1 LQATAEK
8 AFKMSL
14 LEIRV
19 HGRGGQGA
27 VTSTQVLAIA
37 AFHDGK
43 YSQAFPN
50 FGVERT
56 GAPVES
62 YVRINKKPID
72 LRQQVYDPDYV
83 IVLDSS
89 LIDDIDTTK
98 GLQKNGL
105 IIVNT
110 DKKPKE
116 LKKLS
121 GFKVHSIN
129 MTKIALEVIGKPF
142 VNIASLGAF
151 CALSKQVSLEAL
163 EKAIDELFGA
173 KGKAAVAELNKK
185 AAKAVYAASK

>member
-1 LQATAEK
+1 MALKEVR
-8 AFKMSL
+8 M
-14 LEIRV
+14 

-37 AFHDGK
+37 AFKGK
-43 YSQAFPN
+43 KFSQAFPN

-62 YVRINKKPID
+62 YVRIDSKPIN
-72 LRQQVYDPDYV
+72 LRQHVYDPDYV

-89 LIDDIDTTK
+89 LLDAVDVTLGLKK
-98 GLQKNGL
+98 GGK

-110 DKKPKE
+110 DKSASELKKE
-116 LKKLS
+116 LKGLDA
-121 GFKVHSIN
+121 HAIN
-129 MTKIALEVIGKPF
+129 ITKIALDVIGKPF

-151 CALSKQVSLEAL
+151 CELSKEVSLNAL
-163 EKAIDELFGA
+163 NGAIDELFAA

-185 AAKAVYAASK
+185 AAARAAEECR

>member
-1 LQATAEK
+1 MTLK
-8 AFKMSL
+8 
-14 LEIRV
+14 EIRL

-62 YVRINKKPID
+62 YVRIDEKQVN
-72 LRQQVYDPDYV
+72 LRQHVYDPDYV

-89 LIDDIDTTK
+89 LFDSVDVTK

-105 IIVNT
+105 VIVNS
-110 DKKPKE
+110 DKSSKE
-116 LKKLS
+116 LKKKL
-121 GFKVHSIN
+121 GNVNVHAIN
-129 MTKIALEVIGKPF
+129 ITKIALDVIGKPF

-151 CALSKQVSLEAL
+151 CALSNEVSLDAL
-163 EKAIDELFGA
+163 NKAIDELFIA

-185 AAKAVYAASK
+185 AAKAVAEGCK